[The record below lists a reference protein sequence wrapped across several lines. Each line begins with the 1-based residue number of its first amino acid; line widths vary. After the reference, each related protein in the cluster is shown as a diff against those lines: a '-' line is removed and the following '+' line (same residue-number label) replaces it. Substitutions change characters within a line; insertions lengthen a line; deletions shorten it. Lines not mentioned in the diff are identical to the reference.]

1 MAPGYITAPLKSS
14 SIMPEKRY
22 VATAAIRSRIRAA
35 PERRWAPRSRNVP
48 LKEVAT
54 ALADLEARVASS
66 AHDLS
71 NALGVIMN
79 YATFLAEDLAD
90 TSVTVEYLPHLQRAA
105 QRALDVV
112 AALVNDAR

>member
-1 MAPGYITAPLKSS
+1 
-14 SIMPEKRY
+14 
-22 VATAAIRSRIRAA
+22 
-35 PERRWAPRSRNVP
+35 
-48 LKEVAT
+48 
-54 ALADLEARVASS
+54 
-66 AHDLS
+66 
-71 NALGVIMN
+71 MN